1 MFRQSRDSVIPVRR
15 ARPKAREKIVPNDCL
30 WQLKTGKFSDLAKLA
45 RKTCQVLTYEG
56 NIKRLAMQAKP

>member
-1 MFRQSRDSVIPVRR
+1 MFRQSRDNVIPVRGTR
-15 ARPKAREKIVPNDCL
+15 HKAQAEIVPDDGL
-30 WQLKTGKFSDLAKLA
+30 WQLKTGKYSDREKPA